1 MLCDV
6 MNAETG
12 ILLLPFD
19 HVEAHAHLSR
29 VDEPLG
35 RLIAR
40 VGEFRFKLDEC
51 DSVYESLLEA
61 IAYQSIAGKAAQVI
75 FSRIRALGSNGVCPS
90 PQELLRVSTQKLRK
104 AGLSH
109 AKIAAVRDL
118 AQKTIDGVVPT
129 LEEAAKLSDQ
139 ELVDRLISVRGIGAW
154 TVEMFLI
161 FRLGRPDVLPI
172 HDYGVQKGWA
182 LTYRKR
188 TIPKPKEL
196 LKFGE
201 RWRPYRSVASW
212 YMWRAVELA
221 GPAARKITKA
231 KATVAAKKK
240 RVVAKK
246 RPATKKRRA

>member
-1 MLCDV
+1 
-6 MNAETG
+6 MNAETS
-12 ILLLPFD
+12 ILALPFD
-19 HVEAHAHLSR
+19 HAEAHAHLSR
-29 VDEPLG
+29 LDK
-35 RLIAR
+35 RLAQLIER

-51 DSVYESLLEA
+51 DSAYESLLEA
-61 IAYQSIAGKAAQVI
+61 IVYQSIAGKAAQVI
-75 FSRIRALGSNGVCPS
+75 FSRIHALGSNGLCPT
-90 PQELLRVSTQKLRK
+90 PQELLRVSTRKLRK

-129 LEEAAKLSDQ
+129 LDEAAAMSDQ
-139 ELVDRLISVRGIGAW
+139 ELIERLISVRGIGAW

-182 LTYRKR
+182 LTYRKKN
-188 TIPKPKEL
+188 IPKPKEL

-201 RWRPYRSVASW
+201 RWRPYRTVASW

-221 GPAARKITKA
+221 GPAARKITKS
-231 KATVAAKKK
+231 KTEREVVGKKK
-240 RVVAKK
+240 RVIAGKRVAPKK
-246 RPATKKRRA
+246 RAKQY

>member
-1 MLCDV
+1 
-6 MNAETG
+6 MNADTG
-12 ILLLPFD
+12 IVSLPFD

-29 VDEPLG
+29 LDKSLAQ
-35 RLIAR
+35 LIER
-40 VGEFRFKLDEC
+40 VGGFRFKLDEC

-61 IAYQSIAGKAAQVI
+61 IVYQSIAGKAAQVI
-75 FSRIRALGSNGVCPS
+75 FSRIRALGANGVCPT
-90 PQELLRVSTQKLRK
+90 PEELLRLSTRKLRK

-118 AQKTIDGVVPT
+118 ARKTIEGVVPT
-129 LEEAAKLSDQ
+129 LEEAAAMSDQ
-139 ELVDRLISVRGIGAW
+139 DLVDRLISVRGIGAW

-188 TIPKPKEL
+188 AIPKPKDL

-231 KATVAAKKK
+231 KPKKRAGGKRIVVSKRVTGKK
-240 RVVAKK
+240 RVVK
-246 RPATKKRRA
+246 RARP

>member
-1 MLCDV
+1 
-6 MNAETG
+6 MNAETSV
-12 ILLLPFD
+12 LALPFD

-29 VDEPLG
+29 LDKQLAQ
-35 RLIAR
+35 LIER
-40 VGEFRFKLDEC
+40 VGEFRFKLDGC

-61 IAYQSIAGKAAQVI
+61 IVHQSIAGKAAQVI
-75 FSRIRALGSNGVCPS
+75 FSRIQALGSNGLCPT

-118 AQKTIDGVVPT
+118 AQKAIDGVVPT
-129 LEEAAKLSDQ
+129 LDEAAAMSDQ

-182 LTYRKR
+182 LTYRKKS
-188 TIPKPKEL
+188 IPKPKEL

-201 RWRPYRSVASW
+201 RWRPYRTVASW

-221 GPAARKITKA
+221 GPAARKITKPKPKNKITA
-231 KATVAAKKK
+231 RERAVATKRAAAKK
-240 RVVAKK
+240 RN
-246 RPATKKRRA
+246 T